1 MRKRKYHR
9 FPVQEVE
16 FTQNYR
22 FLGNLPYIVKILAG
36 MNNKSGTITLQGRSD
51 PTLQAKRGII
61 VEIAE
66 SSMDFKP
73 LGPANLD
80 SVLEDIEDNGTL
92 DFKIKILYSRLDKDY
107 RRVAFNEDTFL
118 VRCELT
124 QGIMTLK
131 IHLLHGPEHTNCD
144 EIASTLVDEIIRGQP
159 K

>member
-118 VRCELT
+118 VRCELI

-131 IHLLHGPEHTNCD
+131 IHLLHGPEHTNCG